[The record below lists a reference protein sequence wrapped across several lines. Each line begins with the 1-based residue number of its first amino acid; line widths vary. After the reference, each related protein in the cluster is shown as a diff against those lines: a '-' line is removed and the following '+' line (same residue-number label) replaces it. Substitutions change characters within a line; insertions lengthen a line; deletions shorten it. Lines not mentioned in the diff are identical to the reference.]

1 MKLQEILKDS
11 DYSLDLFDENAIK
24 KLESKIITK
33 DSKGGLVYYIPC
45 LIRGK
50 DIKLTPEEV
59 VRQLYLDKL
68 INEYGYAKNRIQV
81 EYAVHFGREVKRA
94 DIVIMDKIQTTAV
107 YIIIE
112 VKKPKLKDG
121 KEQLKSYC
129 NATGATMAV
138 WSNGLQTSYFHRK
151 DPNYFEEIPDIPTS
165 DKTLKDILREKF
177 TFDDLISIDI
187 LKTQKRSL
195 KNIIKD
201 MEDEVLA
208 NAGVDVFEE
217 CFKLIFIK
225 LYDEL
230 EGARDKDKNL
240 EFKNYGESDSEL
252 KNKIEK
258 LFTKAKERWEG
269 VFSADEKIRLSPSHL
284 SVCVASLYKVK
295 FFNSNLEVIDDAFEY
310 LVNKSAKGEKGQ
322 YFTPRYVI
330 DMCVKMLNPKEN
342 ESMIDTASGSCGF
355 PIHTCFYVWKNI
367 YRQKGIEA
375 SHLFTAEKKI
385 PECEDYVKEK
395 VFGIDFDEKS
405 VRVSKML
412 NLIAGD
418 GHTNVL
424 YLNSIDYER
433 WEDWVK
439 DDESWQ
445 DVYFDGFKRLK
456 KLRATKNENRDFNFD
471 ILMANPPFAGDI
483 KESRILNR
491 YELGKNAS
499 GKVQNKVGRDILFI
513 ERNLDM
519 LKPGGRMAIV
529 LPQGRFNN
537 SSDKYIREFIADK
550 ARILAV
556 VGLHQNVFKPHT
568 GTKTSVLFLQ
578 KWGGDDGKGGELCPK
593 KEDYNIFFAT
603 QMLPSKDNSG
613 EKIYY
618 TLENALLLDS
628 HEHLVVKHDLFNPHL
643 EGDEPLRQKNE
654 SEEEFKKRLQEYEMR
669 CEKYKTI
676 QSDGIAEA
684 FIEFA
689 KSENLSFWR
698 ENE

>member
-1 MKLQEILKDS
+1 M
-11 DYSLDLFDENAIK
+11 
-24 KLESKIITK
+24 
-33 DSKGGLVYYIPC
+33 
-45 LIRGK
+45 
-50 DIKLTPEEV
+50 
-59 VRQLYLDKL
+59 
-68 INEYGYAKNRIQV
+68 
-81 EYAVHFGREVKRA
+81 
-94 DIVIMDKIQTTAV
+94 
-107 YIIIE
+107 
-112 VKKPKLKDG
+112 
-121 KEQLKSYC
+121 
-129 NATGATMAV
+129 
-138 WSNGLQTSYFHRK
+138 
-151 DPNYFEEIPDIPTS
+151 
-165 DKTLKDILREKF
+165 
-177 TFDDLISIDI
+177 
-187 LKTQKRSL
+187 
-195 KNIIKD
+195 
-201 MEDEVLA
+201 
-208 NAGVDVFEE
+208 
-217 CFKLIFIK
+217 
-225 LYDEL
+225 
-230 EGARDKDKNL
+230 
-240 EFKNYGESDSEL
+240 
-252 KNKIEK
+252 
-258 LFTKAKERWEG
+258 
-269 VFSADEKIRLSPSHL
+269 
-284 SVCVASLYKVK
+284 
-295 FFNSNLEVIDDAFEY
+295 
-310 LVNKSAKGEKGQ
+310 
-322 YFTPRYVI
+322 
-330 DMCVKMLNPKEN
+330 
-342 ESMIDTASGSCGF
+342 
-355 PIHTCFYVWKNI
+355 
-367 YRQKGIEA
+367 
-375 SHLFTAEKKI
+375 
-385 PECEDYVKEK
+385 
-395 VFGIDFDEKS
+395 
-405 VRVSKML
+405 
-412 NLIAGD
+412 
-418 GHTNVL
+418 L

-568 GTKTSVLFLQ
+568 STKTSVLFLQ

-654 SEEEFKKRLQEYEMR
+654 SNEEFQARMQEYEVL
-669 CEKYKTI
+669 CDKYKAI

-684 FIEFA
+684 FIDFA
-689 KSENLSFWR
+689 KAEGLSFWR
-698 ENE
+698 E

>member
-1 MKLQEILKDS
+1 MLKLI
-11 DYSLDLFDENAIK
+11 N
-24 KLESKIITK
+24 KIQVRG
-33 DSKGGLVYYIPC
+33 GGLYTDC
-45 LIRGK
+45 LIR
-50 DIKLTPEEV
+50 DRQIKLTPEEI

-68 INEYGYAKNRIQV
+68 INEYHYPKSRIQV
-81 EYAVHFGREVKRA
+81 EYSVHFGREVKRA
-94 DIVIMDKIQTTAV
+94 DIVVMDKLEITSA

-129 NATGATMAV
+129 NATGATIAV
-138 WSNGLQTSYFHRK
+138 WSNGSQVSYYHRK
-151 DPNYFEEIPDIPTS
+151 DPNYFESIPNIPTN
-165 DKTLKDILREKF
+165 DKSLKDILNQPF
-177 TFDDLISIDI
+177 TFDDLIKTDI
-187 LKTQKRSL
+187 LIMQKRSL
-195 KNIIKD
+195 KDIVTE

-217 CFKLIFIK
+217 VFKLIFIK

-230 EGARDKDKNL
+230 EGARDKNRNL
-240 EFKNYGESDSEL
+240 EFKNYGESDTEL
-252 KNKIEK
+252 KVKIEK
-258 LFTKAKERWEG
+258 LFDKAKKKWEG
-269 VFSADEKIRLSPSHL
+269 VFNEDEKIKLSPSHL
-284 SVCVASLYKVK
+284 GVCVSSLEETKL
-295 FFNSNLEVIDDAFEY
+295 FNSNLEVIDDAFEY

-330 DMCVKMLNPKEN
+330 DMCVKMLNPKKE

-355 PIHTCFYVWKNI
+355 PIHTCFYVWKQI
-367 YRQKGIEA
+367 YKEKGVEA

-395 VFGIDFDEKS
+395 IFGVDFDERS

-418 GHTNVL
+418 GHSNVL

-433 WEDWVK
+433 WEEWTK
-439 DDESWQ
+439 DESWT
-445 DVYFDGFKRLK
+445 DVYNEGFKKLK
-456 KLRATKNENRDFNFD
+456 KLRANKDENRDFNFD
-471 ILMANPPFAGDI
+471 VLMANPPFAGDI
-483 KESRILNR
+483 KESRILAR
-491 YELGKNAS
+491 YELRKDSS

-537 SSDKYIREFIADK
+537 SSDRYIREFIATK

-556 VGLHQNVFKPHT
+556 VGLHGNVFKPHT
-568 GTKTSVLFLQ
+568 NTKTSVLFLQ

-603 QMLPSKDNSG
+603 MSEPSKDNSG

-618 TLENALLLDS
+618 PLLDS
-628 HEHLVVKHDLFNPHL
+628 HGHLVVKHDLFHPHL
-643 EGDEPLRQKNE
+643 EGGEPLLQKGE
-654 SEEEFKKRLQEYEMR
+654 SKEEFDARLQEFKKQAQKYQALQ
-669 CEKYKTI
+669 KV
-676 QSDGIAEA
+676 GIAEA
-684 FIEFA
+684 FIAFA
-689 KSENLSFWR
+689 KAENLSFWR
-698 ENE
+698 E

>member
-1 MKLQEILKDS
+1 M
-11 DYSLDLFDENAIK
+11 
-24 KLESKIITK
+24 
-33 DSKGGLVYYIPC
+33 
-45 LIRGK
+45 
-50 DIKLTPEEV
+50 
-59 VRQLYLDKL
+59 
-68 INEYGYAKNRIQV
+68 
-81 EYAVHFGREVKRA
+81 
-94 DIVIMDKIQTTAV
+94 
-107 YIIIE
+107 
-112 VKKPKLKDG
+112 
-121 KEQLKSYC
+121 
-129 NATGATMAV
+129 
-138 WSNGLQTSYFHRK
+138 
-151 DPNYFEEIPDIPTS
+151 
-165 DKTLKDILREKF
+165 
-177 TFDDLISIDI
+177 
-187 LKTQKRSL
+187 
-195 KNIIKD
+195 
-201 MEDEVLA
+201 
-208 NAGVDVFEE
+208 
-217 CFKLIFIK
+217 
-225 LYDEL
+225 
-230 EGARDKDKNL
+230 
-240 EFKNYGESDSEL
+240 
-252 KNKIEK
+252 
-258 LFTKAKERWEG
+258 
-269 VFSADEKIRLSPSHL
+269 
-284 SVCVASLYKVK
+284 
-295 FFNSNLEVIDDAFEY
+295 IDDAFEY

-355 PIHTCFYVWKNI
+355 PIHTCFYVWRNI

-654 SEEEFKKRLQEYEMR
+654 SNEEFQARMQEYEAL

-684 FIEFA
+684 FIDFA

-698 ENE
+698 EEVND